1 MNFDLFGPTST
12 LSSPFSTISELPNP
26 SEEKAGDSCDHA
38 IGQSAHSKRHPQ
50 YYFKDGNMILC
61 VEEKL
66 YNVPRYLF
74 QRDSSYFR
82 TLLDALPETEGV
94 CDEHPLTMP
103 PDVKCDAFD
112 NLLSIL
118 YPADLSRPYQMSSGQ
133 WTSILHLAARWGF
146 ESIQQL
152 AINHLSESAS
162 AMIEY
167 GIPTATDPAPS
178 GLRISREGVAVA
190 ESTVTPVKTSPA
202 IEKIALGR
210 RYGIDHRLCDAYEII
225 CSRTDPLTLEEGMM
239 LGMKE
244 TVRISAIRQLYGQ
257 CTGSFHPYF
266 LAGDIKEILNLGDVE
281 SEKAAREVL
290 EREEIEIQ
298 AAFGNWMRETRP
310 PLPLRF
316 CTSPVYRGDS
326 SKGTAGTYATC
337 GMCSTCR
344 KQLQE
349 LQESW
354 RRTASQE
361 GAPVTFV
368 TFCLEPGYRR

>member
-1 MNFDLFGPTST
+1 MQSYSTSVG
-12 LSSPFSTISELPNP
+12 L
-26 SEEKAGDSCDHA
+26 
-38 IGQSAHSKRHPQ
+38 Q
-50 YYFKDGNMILC
+50 
-61 VEEKL
+61 VEDKL
-66 YNVPRYLF
+66 YNVPRYFF
-74 QRDSSYFR
+74 QRDSSHFR
-82 TLLDALPETEGV
+82 TLLDALPENEGV

-103 PDVKCDAFD
+103 PDVKCDTFD
-112 NLLSIL
+112 NLLSVL
-118 YPADLSRPYQMSSGQ
+118 YPTDFSRPYQMSSGE

-162 AMIEY
+162 A
-167 GIPTATDPAPS
+167 
-178 GLRISREGVAVA
+178 
-190 ESTVTPVKTSPA
+190 

-210 RYGIDHRLCDAYEII
+210 RYGIDHWLCDAYEII

-239 LGMKE
+239 LGMEE

-290 EREEIEIQ
+290 EREEIEIR
-298 AAFGNWMRETRP
+298 AAFENWTRETRP

-326 SKGTAGTYATC
+326 SGHRGNL
-337 GMCSTCR
+337 R
-344 KQLQE
+344 NVRHVLDLQE
-349 LQESW
+349 TAAGAARELETHSKRLFLGGPKIQEE
-354 RRTASQE
+354 RT
-361 GAPVTFV
+361 
-368 TFCLEPGYRR
+368 